1 MKSFN
6 ELSEIIEARNIITHY
21 GYSVDSMPVKVK
33 HILLDKGIIV
43 KEMDLPN
50 GISGV
55 LDTRGKKPLVLI
67 NSIHSENR
75 QRFSMAHELGH
86 FLLQTSFT
94 GVHMDKATYF
104 RSNLSAEGTDIYEK
118 KANRFAAELLIPT
131 DFLLIKLQEYPDLID
146 SDDDSPIQSLAE
158 DFKVSTAALTFKLS
172 GVLKGL
178 RF

>member
-6 ELSEIIEARNIITHY
+6 ELQEIIEAKKIITHY
-21 GYSVDSMPVKVK
+21 GYSVDSIPVNVK
-33 HILLDKGIIV
+33 HILIDKGIIV
-43 KEMDLPN
+43 KDMDLPN

-67 NSIHSENR
+67 NSTHSENR

-104 RSNLSAEGTDIYEK
+104 RSNLSAEGTDIDEK

-131 DFLLIKLQEYPDLID
+131 NILLVKLQEYPDLID
-146 SDDDSPIQSLAE
+146 SDDDSPIQDLAN
-158 DFKVSTAALTFKLS
+158 DFMVSTAALMFKLS
-172 GVLKGL
+172 GVLKGQK
-178 RF
+178 